1 LRRGDIVGVVGYPGK
16 TKRGELSIFCRD
28 IILLSPCLR
37 MLPKAHYGFKD
48 QETRY
53 RQRYLDLIM
62 NNNVREKF
70 IVRAKIINHV
80 RKFLDNLG
88 FLEVNVHH

>member
-1 LRRGDIVGVVGYPGK
+1 
-16 TKRGELSIFCRD
+16 
-28 IILLSPCLR
+28 

-62 NNNVREKF
+62 NNYVRDKF
-70 IVRAKIINHV
+70 IIRSKIVNHV
-80 RKFLDNLG
+80 RKFLDDLG
-88 FLEVNVHH
+88 FLEVITYYNANYSFFLIY